1 MATNDQAAIR
11 FQALEKEYLEG
22 FWRRPKL
29 VLKGLSFE
37 VPAGQIFGF
46 LGANGAGKTTSIKV
60 ALGLQA
66 ATRGK
71 VEIFGE
77 SVENAHS
84 RSRIGFLPE
93 RPYFHLNLNAQEFL
107 DFHRRL
113 YGAPAPGRRRPTNGE
128 LLELVGLPEV
138 GKKLLR
144 NFSKGMLQRVGLA
157 QALINDP
164 DLVILD
170 EPMSGLDPVGRREVR
185 NLMVELNRRGKTI
198 FFSSHILADI
208 ESICQRIAFLEKGEL
223 KYCGG
228 IGELFARDSMEYEI
242 IFRLDGAEAKRAE
255 LERLGRLHA
264 HGQELRLSVAGEAE
278 ARRGA
283 EKLWQLGASITS
295 LGPAHRSLED
305 ILFGNQKGGGNA
317 LGNPRDRA

>member
-1 MATNDQAAIR
+1 MGSEAKSTAIR
-11 FQALEKEYLEG
+11 FLGLEKEYLEG

-29 VLKGLSFE
+29 VVRGLSFE
-37 VPAGQIFGF
+37 VPAGGIFGF

-77 SVENAHS
+77 SVENAES
-84 RSRIGFLPE
+84 RARVGFLPE

-113 YGAPAPGRRRPTNGE
+113 YGPALPGKARPSNKE
-128 LLELVGLPEV
+128 LLELVGLPDV

-223 KYCGG
+223 RYCGG
-228 IGELFARDSMEYEI
+228 LEELFARDTLEYEI
-242 IFRLDGAEAKRAE
+242 IFRIEAAEGKKDALAK
-255 LERLGRLHA
+255 LGRLHA
-264 HGQELRLSVAGEAE
+264 HGEELRLSVAGEAD
-278 ARRGA
+278 ARKAA
-283 EKLWQLGASITS
+283 EGLWQLGAAITS

-305 ILFGNQKGGGNA
+305 ILFGAKGG
-317 LGNPRDRA
+317 R

>member
-1 MATNDQAAIR
+1 MSTHAIR
-11 FQALEKEYLEG
+11 FSGLEKEYKEG

-29 VLKGLSFE
+29 VVKNVSFD
-37 VPAGQIFGF
+37 VPAGHIFGF

-71 VEIFGE
+71 VEIFGVDSALAQARE
-77 SVENAHS
+77 
-84 RSRIGFLPE
+84 RIGFLPE

-113 YGAPAPGRRRPTNGE
+113 YGAAAPGKARPSNQE
-128 LLELVGLPEV
+128 LLALVGLPEV
-138 GKKLLR
+138 GGKLLR

-208 ESICQRIAFLEKGEL
+208 ESICTRIAFLEKGEL
-223 KYCGG
+223 RYCGG
-228 IGELFARDSMEYEI
+228 IEELFARDTLEYEI
-242 IFRLDGAEAKRAE
+242 IFRLEAAGEKTAE
-255 LERLGRLHA
+255 LQKLGRLHD
-264 HGQELRLSVAGEAE
+264 HGKELRLSVAGEAE
-278 ARRGA
+278 AKKGA
-283 EKLWQLGASITS
+283 ERLWALGAAITS
-295 LGPAHRSLED
+295 FGPAHRGLEE
-305 ILFGNQKGGGNA
+305 ILFGKGGIGAAGNS
-317 LGNPRDRA
+317 RDRS

>member
-1 MATNDQAAIR
+1 MSENAIR
-11 FQALEKEYLEG
+11 FLGLEKVYKEG
-22 FWRRPKL
+22 FWRTSKL
-29 VLKGLSFE
+29 VLKNVSFD
-37 VPAGQIFGF
+37 VPKGQIFGF

-60 ALGLQA
+60 ALGLQS

-93 RPYFHLNLNAQEFL
+93 RPYFHLNLAADEFL

-113 YGAPAPGRRRPTNGE
+113 YGTPIPGKNRPTNQE
-128 LLELVGLPEV
+128 LLKLVGLPDV
-138 GKKLLR
+138 GEKLLR
-144 NFSKGMLQRVGLA
+144 NFSKGMLQRIGLA
-157 QALINDP
+157 QSLINDP

-185 NLMVELNRRGKTI
+185 NLMVELNRMGKTV

-223 KYCGG
+223 KYCGK
-228 IGELFARDSMEYEI
+228 IEDLFARETLEYEI
-242 IFRLDGAEAKRAE
+242 IFRPAKEGQAAQFE
-255 LERLGRLHA
+255 SLGSLHP
-264 HGQELRLSVAGEAE
+264 HGKDFRLSVAGEAD
-278 ARRGA
+278 ARKVT
-283 EKLWQLGASITS
+283 EKLWAMGAAVTS

-305 ILFGNQKGGGNA
+305 ILFGEKGAGNA
-317 LGNPRDRA
+317 FGTGRDRT

>member
-1 MATNDQAAIR
+1 VSGARNAIR
-11 FQALEKEYLEG
+11 FIELEKEYKEG
-22 FWRRPKL
+22 FWRKRKPVVK
-29 VLKGLSFE
+29 KISFD
-37 VPAGQIFGF
+37 VPVGQIFGF

-66 ATRGK
+66 ATRGR

-77 SVENAHS
+77 NVEKAHS
-84 RSRIGFLPE
+84 RARIGFLPE
-93 RPYFHLNLNAQEFL
+93 RPYFHLNLCADEFL

-113 YGAPAPGRRRPTNGE
+113 YGTAVAGKNRLTNQE
-128 LLELVGLPEV
+128 LLKLVGLPDTGV
-138 GKKLLR
+138 KLLR
-144 NFSKGMLQRVGLA
+144 NFSKGMLQRIGLA

-185 NLMVELNRRGKTI
+185 NLMLELNRQGKTI

-228 IGELFARDSMEYEI
+228 IEELIARDALEYEI
-242 IFRLDGAEAKRAE
+242 VFQLEKVLAEGE
-255 LERLGRLHA
+255 LSALGRILG
-264 HGQELRLSVAGEAE
+264 HGKQLRLSVSGETE
-278 ARRGA
+278 ARKA
-283 EKLWQLGASITS
+283 VEKLWGMNAKVISF
-295 LGPAHRSLED
+295 GPAHRSLEEV
-305 ILFGNQKGGGNA
+305 LFGEKGELNA
-317 LGNPRDRA
+317 LGSVRNRL

>member
-1 MATNDQAAIR
+1 MAGQAQIAAIR
-11 FQALEKEYLEG
+11 FLGLEKEYLEG

-29 VLKGLSFE
+29 VVKNLSFE

-66 ATRGK
+66 PTRGA

-77 SVENAHS
+77 SVAHS
-84 RSRIGFLPE
+84 ASRARVGFLPE
-93 RPYFHLNLNAQEFL
+93 RPYFHLNLNAEEFL

-113 YGAPAPGRRRPTNGE
+113 YGAAGPGKVRPSNRE
-128 LLELVGLPEV
+128 LLELVGLPDV

-144 NFSKGMLQRVGLA
+144 NFSKGMLQRIGLA

-223 KYCGG
+223 RYCGG
-228 IGELFARDSMEYEI
+228 IEELFARDTLEYEI
-242 IFRLDGAEAKRAE
+242 IFRLENAEGKKASLA
-255 LERLGRLHA
+255 RLGRLHA
-264 HGQELRLSVAGEAE
+264 HGKELRLSVAGEAD
-278 ARRGA
+278 ARKAA
-283 EKLWQLGASITS
+283 EGLWQLGASISS

-305 ILFGNQKGGGNA
+305 ILFGAKGEK
-317 LGNPRDRA
+317 

>member
-1 MATNDQAAIR
+1 MAGQAQIAAIR
-11 FQALEKEYLEG
+11 FLGLEKEYLEG

-29 VLKGLSFE
+29 VVKNLSFE

-66 ATRGK
+66 ATRGA

-77 SVENAHS
+77 SVARSSS
-84 RSRIGFLPE
+84 RARVGFLPE

-113 YGAPAPGRRRPTNGE
+113 YGAAEPGKTRPSNRE
-128 LLELVGLPEV
+128 LLELVGLPDV

-144 NFSKGMLQRVGLA
+144 NFSKGMLQRIGLA

-223 KYCGG
+223 RYCGG
-228 IGELFARDSMEYEI
+228 IEELFARDTLEYEI
-242 IFRLDGAEAKRAE
+242 IFRLENAEGMRDSLA
-255 LERLGRLHA
+255 RLGRLHA
-264 HGQELRLSVAGEAE
+264 HGKELRLSVAGEAD
-278 ARRGA
+278 ARKAA
-283 EKLWQLGASITS
+283 EGLWQLGASISS

-305 ILFGNQKGGGNA
+305 ILFGAKGEK
-317 LGNPRDRA
+317 